1 MPLDNPKRVSLESWA
16 YDGKWWSL
24 ERPQPEVKWW
34 SLFSKLFVLP
44 PEGAERVITLKMEI
58 PGSMPP
64 LIQEM
69 LENSEGMDTL
79 GAPTGGTSRISSLA
93 PPPGSCSPSLSP
105 SSNRSSPATHSP
117 WPRWPPG
124 QAAWAPPIHFGL
136 LFPGMPGQTSEEQ
149 GWVGSGWGGRNGTAY
164 CCKRSPSP
172 HYMVVIRPKGVGS
185 GYHCIPAHY
194 LLFSSSS
201 KAPFSLGGRHRPYT
215 GSSEF
220 CRRTRQVDL
229 KDRCSKLGARL
240 FKTKF

>member
-149 GWVGSGWGGRNGTAY
+149 GWGGVRVRGTLWDCILLQAFSLPTLYGRDQAQGSGIRVPLHTSTLSFVQQFQQSPIFPRRKTQTIYRKFWILQTDPTS
-164 CCKRSPSP
+164 RSEGQ
-172 HYMVVIRPKGVGS
+172 MLKTR
-185 GYHCIPAHY
+185 
-194 LLFSSSS
+194 S
-201 KAPFSLGGRHRPYT
+201 KTF
-215 GSSEF
+215 
-220 CRRTRQVDL
+220 
-229 KDRCSKLGARL
+229 
-240 FKTKF
+240 